1 MVNTEK
7 LNDLI
12 KRSGLK
18 REAIAKAL
26 GISVT
31 TLKTKTDG
39 IADFKSEE
47 VCALKKLFNLSLE
60 DIGELFFEAERD
72 LKSHESEKINDKR
85 D

>member
-1 MVNTEK
+1 MVNVKK

-18 REAIAKAL
+18 RETIAKAL

-39 IADFKSEE
+39 LVDFKTEE
-47 VCALKKLFNLSLE
+47 VCALRSLLHLSLI
-60 DIGELFFEAERD
+60 DIGELFFGLGSD
-72 LKSHESEKINDKR
+72 STSHSEGIDDKR